1 MNDTASKLNKL
12 LETKAAIRQAI
23 IDKGVEVGEDTV
35 FADYPTKIAAIET
48 SGGSDDF
55 LALRTNN
62 NTNYNSLFAF
72 YEGESIESF
81 GIDTWD
87 TSNVTNMSSMFQN
100 CGSLT
105 ELDLSNFNTGN
116 VRDISAIFVY
126 CVSLETLDIRN
137 FDLTRAFS
145 YSYMIIEC
153 PKLHTLRL
161 DNCSNDTISK
171 IIGSD
176 GFPTGTIDGVTRK
189 LYCKQ
194 ANAEGLTLPDGWEFV
209 YVD

>member
-1 MNDTASKLNKL
+1 MGNTSQKLQKL
-12 LETKAAIRQAI
+12 LETKAAIKKAI
-23 IDKGVEVGEDTV
+23 IDKGVEVGEDVV
-35 FADYPTKIAAIET
+35 FADYSNKIAEI

-72 YEGESIESF
+72 YEGESIEGF

-87 TSNVTNMSSMFQN
+87 TSNVINMSGMFQQ

-116 VRDISAIFVY
+116 VREIGAIFVY
-126 CVSLETLDIRN
+126 CISLETLDIRN
-137 FDLTRAFS
+137 FDLTRAFD
-145 YSYMIIEC
+145 YSYMIVEC

-161 DNCSNDTISK
+161 DNCSNDTIRK
-171 IIGSD
+171 IIESD
-176 GFPTGTIDGVTRK
+176 GFPTGTIDGATRK

-194 ANAEGLTLPDGWEFV
+194 ANAEGLTLPDGWEFE